1 MVGWFKMKTLLL
13 LSLLFSIVFADF
25 EYKVENANLTVSS
38 KDLTYNYDRLRFR
51 GDFFQND
58 FFVTIIGDGVSY
70 YGQDYLDSSEYMY
83 VRNIHSDTP
92 FKTQTAFR
100 EYDNMST
107 YAKLYRL
114 YGGYEDSDNRIVVG
128 LQNIS
133 MGVGRIWNP
142 TNLLNPRNIYA
153 LEPDETFGI
162 ATLLYTR
169 HINDTSDFTIIVSQK
184 EDDTFKYAARY
195 KAFLDFSDIA
205 IDALSSKNTKMLGLE
220 LEANLA
226 DTGIEVRLE
235 TAYIENK
242 LRDTLYDKQDT
253 QFIQTVVGFDD
264 AFVNGVTLVMEAL
277 YSSKRFTSEQMYLN
291 LDSEILPNLV
301 YSKFYTAL
309 LLSYD
314 FNIFLDGSVSYIESY
329 NDENSRFIA
338 PTLSYTFNDYNKFTL
353 GSQLQGGSTKS
364 EFGPLENRYF
374 FKYTL
379 SF

>member
-242 LRDTLYDKQDT
+242 LRDTLYSKQDT